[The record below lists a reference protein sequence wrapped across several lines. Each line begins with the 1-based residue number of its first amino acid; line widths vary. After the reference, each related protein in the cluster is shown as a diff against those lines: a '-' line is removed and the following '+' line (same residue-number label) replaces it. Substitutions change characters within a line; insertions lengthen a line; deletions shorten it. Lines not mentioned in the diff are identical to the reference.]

1 MRLKEKVRFLQ
12 YRRFQVH
19 ILTIVLSLLLISSVL
34 IITYTYIR
42 QKESM
47 LHFSKNTIY
56 RVATIINEELTD
68 LANITGLFPEIS
80 SGFFLTDNPLKKPDS
95 EILPFFLSSIK
106 YHPQLYAVYAAD
118 MNGNFLGAFN
128 LHLMNQKTFLSMP
141 TTPLPVGAEF
151 CVIQQTPQGKECR
164 QYKDASFRTI
174 GSECYQK
181 LSFVPR
187 IRPWFQEALASK
199 ELVWSDIYQFRSSDD
214 IGFTAS
220 KAMLTNGVVSAV
232 VAADVTSDH
241 LSRYISGLTIGKTG
255 KAYVIDGQ
263 KKILLPS
270 PSSIDQDLVGKI
282 LKKVSEH
289 EATFLNTIEEIDGTD
304 YLVSLMNTP
313 INQERGWK
321 LLIYAPLSDFFSE
334 MIDTQ
339 KKAFGISLIVL
350 GIASLFAL
358 YFSKRIST
366 PIITLSEQVDK
377 IKQLDFSNEVRIHSN
392 IKEIAQM
399 SDSIHSLR
407 TALIGFSRYVPKTIV
422 MQLMKTAQGIEL
434 GGNKENLT
442 VLFSDI
448 QDFTHISEKMPTDD
462 LMKMLAIYFNG
473 VSEIILEGKGTID
486 KYIGDSIMAFWGAP
500 LHQEDH
506 SFLCCSAVLRSK
518 KFIDAFNLEQTNKGA
533 PCFYTRFGVH
543 CGDVI
548 VGNIGTK
555 ERMNYTVIGDVVNT
569 SSRLQGLNK
578 TYHTFILI
586 SETVNETISKQ
597 FYTRAVD
604 KASLKGKD
612 VQIVVYELLDFK
624 KDPLFNEASYYEEL
638 ISNYN
643 MALKALQE
651 NRPEAKELFTKLA
664 KTYPH
669 DPLIEHY
676 LKLSL

>member
-1 MRLKEKVRFLQ
+1 LRLKEKVRFLQ

-106 YHPQLYAVYAAD
+106 YHPQLYAVFAAD

-141 TTPLPVGAEF
+141 TTPLPEGTEF

-164 QYKDASFRTI
+164 QYKDKSFKTI

-263 KKILLPS
+263 NKILLPS

-289 EATFLNTIEEIDGTD
+289 EATFVNTIEEIDGTD

-321 LLIYAPLSDFFSE
+321 LLIYAPFSDFFSE

-643 MALKALQE
+643 TALKALQE

-669 DPLIEHY
+669 DHLIEHY